1 MSQYRVMPMPEANR
15 SDAAAA
21 GLSFLLVVVAVAFG
35 CWVVG
40 SRGIDIGTDTRVYA
54 GFFEGLG
61 HTKVQTRLEPGFVL
75 VSYAI
80 RKLGFGVH
88 GYQGALFGLL
98 LLTAFIACRKY
109 YRGLAAERG
118 FMTFLAASVMLLY
131 FSPMFVNGAIN
142 AVRQGLAALLIFTAL
157 MAFQRR
163 QLLQFFVLG
172 GLASTLHVSSLMY
185 LACAP
190 ALLVSARVLRY
201 IAAAAFLLYVSG
213 LSMKLVQALIPELYG
228 FVMTYA
234 MNPDYKS
241 GVRVEFAVFSIFWY
255 VLPHVMAPLVREQQR
270 EYVLQSAAVYLVMVL
285 PFFAVGWGSYSNRFL
300 LPAWLA
306 ASLIVAAVL
315 CWSRVGILRNPF
327 LIHLGLI
334 VSCGALY
341 YYVRNVIVI

>member
-1 MSQYRVMPMPEANR
+1 MTQTPVLPVPAANR
-15 SDAAAA
+15 SEAAAS
-21 GLSFLLVVVAVAFG
+21 GLSFLLVVLAVAFG

-40 SRGIDIGTDTRVYA
+40 SRGIDVGTDTRVYA

-61 HTKVQTRLEPGFVL
+61 HTKVQTRLESGFVFI
-75 VSYAI
+75 SYVI

-109 YRGLAAERG
+109 YRLLAAERG
-118 FMTFLAASVMLLY
+118 FMTFFAASVMLLY

-163 QLLQFFVLG
+163 QFFQFLVFG
-172 GLASTLHVSSLMY
+172 GIASSLHVSSLMY

-190 ALLVSARVLRY
+190 ALLVNAKVLRY
-201 IAAAAFLLYVSG
+201 IAAAAFLLYVTG
-213 LSMKLVQALIPELYG
+213 LSMKLVQALVPELYA

-255 VLPHVMAPLVREQQR
+255 VLPHALAPLIREQQR
-270 EYVLQSAAVYLVMVL
+270 EYVLQSAAVYLVMVI

-300 LPAWLA
+300 LPAWLS
-306 ASLIVAAVL
+306 ASLIVAAVI
-315 CWSRVGILRNPF
+315 CWNRVTVVRNPL